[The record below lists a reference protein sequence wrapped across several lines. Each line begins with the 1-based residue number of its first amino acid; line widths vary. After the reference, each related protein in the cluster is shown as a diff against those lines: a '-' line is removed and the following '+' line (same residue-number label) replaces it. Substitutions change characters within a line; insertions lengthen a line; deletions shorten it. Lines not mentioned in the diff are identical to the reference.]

1 MSSNEFQLPENAVS
15 ITSKKV
21 KDAIADF
28 VQAKADEKSAKERKA
43 QAEQV
48 LREALAKA
56 GKQIGY
62 VGKTKAFSLV
72 ASKTTSFDREMLETM
87 FPEAFQATLRTT
99 EYDYIRTA

>member
-1 MSSNEFQLPENAVS
+1 MSNNDFQLPENATA

-21 KDAIADF
+21 RDALAEFI
-28 VQAKADEKSAKERKA
+28 QAKADEKQAKERKA
-43 QAEQV
+43 QAEQI

-56 GKQIGY
+56 GKQVGFI
-62 VGKTKAFSLV
+62 GKTKAFSLIS
-72 ASKTTSFDREMLETM
+72 SKNTSFDREMLETM

>member
-1 MSSNEFQLPENAVS
+1 MSNNEFQLPENAVA

-21 KDAIADF
+21 KDALAEFI
-28 VQAKADEKSAKERKA
+28 QAKADEKQAKERKA
-43 QAEQV
+43 QAEQL

-56 GKQIGY
+56 GKQIGFI
-62 VGKTKAFSLV
+62 GKTKAFSLV

>member
-1 MSSNEFQLPENAVS
+1 MSNNEFQLPENAVA

-28 VQAKADEKSAKERKA
+28 VQAKADEKTAKDRKA
-43 QAEQV
+43 QAEQI
-48 LREALAKA
+48 LRQALANA

>member
-1 MSSNEFQLPENAVS
+1 MSNNEFQLPDDAVS

-21 KDAIADF
+21 KDAIALF

-43 QAEQV
+43 QAEQL
-48 LREALAKA
+48 LREALDKA
-56 GKQIGY
+56 GKKVGY

-72 ASKTTSFDREMLETM
+72 SSKNTSFDREMLETM

>member
-1 MSSNEFQLPENAVS
+1 
-15 ITSKKV
+15 V

-28 VQAKADEKSAKERKA
+28 VQAKADEKTAKDRKA
-43 QAEQV
+43 QAEQI
-48 LREALAKA
+48 LRQALANA

>member
-1 MSSNEFQLPENAVS
+1 MSNNEFQLPDDAVS
-15 ITSKKV
+15 ITTKKV

-43 QAEQV
+43 QAEQI
-48 LREALAKA
+48 LREALAKV
-56 GKQIGY
+56 GKRIGY

-72 ASKTTSFDREMLETM
+72 ASKNTSFDREMLETM
-87 FPEAFQATLRTT
+87 FPEAFTATLRTT

>member
-1 MSSNEFQLPENAVS
+1 MSNNDFQLPENAVA

-28 VQAKADEKSAKERKA
+28 VQAKADEKTAKDRKA
-43 QAEQV
+43 QAE
-48 LREALAKA
+48 
-56 GKQIGY
+56 QIGY

>member
-1 MSSNEFQLPENAVS
+1 MSNNEFELPENAVS

-21 KDAIADF
+21 KDAIAEF
-28 VQAKADEKSAKERKA
+28 VQAKADEKSAKDRKA
-43 QAEQV
+43 QAEQI
-48 LREALAKA
+48 LREALSKV
-56 GKQIGY
+56 GKQVGY

-72 ASKTTSFDREMLETM
+72 SSKNTSFDREMLETM